1 MHIIFPE
8 YTQNGIPSIVLHFVD
23 IRHGL
28 HEFKKKRNIVRR
40 RHIVLGVINEFP
52 KNGMEQTQ
60 RQCRGETVG
69 PIAWNVLIGLVLS
82 EEEILRFPTIRR
94 SLRLSLAAEFLPV
107 LTYLV
112 GG

>member
-1 MHIIFPE
+1 MVLE
-8 YTQNGIPSIVLHFVD
+8 YAQNSIPSTVLHFVD

-28 HEFKKKRNIVRR
+28 HECKKERNVVRR
-40 RHIVLGVINEFP
+40 RHIVLSVINEVP

-69 PIAWNVLIGLVLS
+69 PITWNVLIGLVLS
-82 EEEILRFPTIRR
+82 GEEILRFPTIRR
-94 SLRLSLAAEFLPV
+94 SVRLSLGAEFIPV